1 MPSSNEQRKIFNLRK
16 ELYCGEAFNGH
27 LREKRTPNSFVR
39 PRMDFEFYD
48 YDDLNLDSEVAE

>member
-48 YDDLNLDSEVAE
+48 YDDLNLDS